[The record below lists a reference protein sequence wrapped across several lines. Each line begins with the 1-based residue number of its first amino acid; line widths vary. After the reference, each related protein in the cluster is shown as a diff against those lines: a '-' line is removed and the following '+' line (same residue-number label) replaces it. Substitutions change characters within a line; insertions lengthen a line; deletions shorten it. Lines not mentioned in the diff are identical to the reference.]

1 MSYVNIGIED
11 LDLLLGEGVLEGSL
25 ILLLGDVGSGA
36 ELFAQ
41 QALYKQVENGVKCVY
56 FLVEKQPED
65 VKSEMSLYGFDV
77 QAFEDK
83 GDWLFIPIE
92 EQLSLLSLSETL
104 VKNIRRGVRTFIDSF
119 SPIILKAGF
128 KETIRLIKTVKAT
141 ARTSG
146 ELHFIHVVRGM
157 HGSFIESTLKHYA
170 DGVFEF
176 EFRPAIRGV
185 GRLLILSKLRGVIP
199 EFETLPY
206 KITSKGITIETATR
220 IV

>member
-11 LDLLLGEGVLEGSL
+11 LDLLIGEGVLEGSL

-41 QALYKQVENGVKCVY
+41 QALYKQVENGVKCTY
-56 FLVEKQPED
+56 FLVEKQSED

-77 QAFEDK
+77 QAFEDR
-83 GDWLFIPIE
+83 GDWRFIPVDE
-92 EQLSLLSLSETL
+92 STSLTNLSDVL
-104 VKNIRRGVRTFIDSF
+104 VKNIKEGRWTFIDSL
-119 SPIILKAGF
+119 SPIILGSDLKQ
-128 KETIRLIKTVKAT
+128 TIKLVKTIKTT
-141 ARTSG
+141 ARNSG
-146 ELHFIHVVRGM
+146 GLHFIHVVRGM
-157 HGSFIESTLKHYA
+157 HGGYVESALKYYA

-176 EFRPAIRGV
+176 EFRPAIRGI
-185 GRLLILSKLRGVIP
+185 GRLLILSKLRGIIP

-206 KITSKGITIETATR
+206 KITNRGITIETATR